1 MDWLLLK
8 VQSLVVLLTVIRTS
22 DCSTYS
28 VQYSHPYVLTYAAGF
43 QYFLTSRSYW
53 KRFLWSHVN
62 KERPG
67 TSLKTVAFCDLL
79 CFHLMI
85 LLYIS
90 VQFFLTGN
98 PLHLHS
104 PGLNATFGQPLFG
117 DDASYVV
124 SKDEVGLQDG
134 HGFGMW
140 VGAGLMDDNIQ
151 CSAVVLDTRHLH
163 VLYQSGRIL

>member
-28 VQYSHPYVLTYAAGF
+28 VQYSHPYILTYAAGF

-90 VQFFLTGN
+90 VICSVFSHRQSSASSFAGPECDLWPT
-98 PLHLHS
+98 S
-104 PGLNATFGQPLFG
+104 VWRWCIVCGQQRWSWLAGWAWVWHVGWCWAYGWQYSMLCCRPQHQTP
-117 DDASYVV
+117 ACPV
-124 SKDEVGLQDG
+124 SK
-134 HGFGMW
+134 W
-140 VGAGLMDDNIQ
+140 
-151 CSAVVLDTRHLH
+151 
-163 VLYQSGRIL
+163 